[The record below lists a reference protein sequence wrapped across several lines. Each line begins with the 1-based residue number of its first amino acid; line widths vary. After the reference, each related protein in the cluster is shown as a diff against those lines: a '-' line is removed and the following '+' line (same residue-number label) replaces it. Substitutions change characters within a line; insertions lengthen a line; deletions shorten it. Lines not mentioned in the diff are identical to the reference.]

1 VIFIYFCPGSFGTT
15 IEYSIK
21 RFTKEFESVNA
32 NILDDGSMH
41 LYEKECHP
49 CTADDLKSIKDSTW
63 KRVTNSWVKF
73 NSNTRIVT
81 PIYPGTYPEPNSHK
95 NLPINKII
103 NEFKKILTPEDKV
116 IFITHKDNRSVA
128 RNELICYQKINAY
141 IDEITEIDG
150 IQRWNKNYKSF
161 NDMQRWEKRE
171 YLSLSYHSSLAT
183 ILNAK
188 NYSNVNWL
196 TITADDILFD
206 FTETIKR
213 IISYL
218 DLTFVDTGLNG
229 FAVQWK
235 EKQQYMLDQY
245 DIVENIVNSTITDQE
260 FSWGE
265 LNIVAE
271 ALIQYK
277 LRVAGFDLQCY
288 DLNAFP
294 TNNSQ
299 LVSLLK

>member
-1 VIFIYFCPGSFGTT
+1 
-15 IEYSIK
+15 
-21 RFTKEFESVNA
+21 
-32 NILDDGSMH
+32 
-41 LYEKECHP
+41 
-49 CTADDLKSIKDSTW
+49 
-63 KRVTNSWVKF
+63 
-73 NSNTRIVT
+73 
-81 PIYPGTYPEPNSHK
+81 
-95 NLPINKII
+95 
-103 NEFKKILTPEDKV
+103 
-116 IFITHKDNRSVA
+116 
-128 RNELICYQKINAY
+128 
-141 IDEITEIDG
+141 
-150 IQRWNKNYKSF
+150 
-161 NDMQRWEKRE
+161 MQRWEKRE